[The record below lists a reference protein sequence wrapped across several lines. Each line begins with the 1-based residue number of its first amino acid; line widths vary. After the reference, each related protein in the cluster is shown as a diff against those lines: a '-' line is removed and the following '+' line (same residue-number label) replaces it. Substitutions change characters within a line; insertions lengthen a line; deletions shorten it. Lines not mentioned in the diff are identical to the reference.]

1 MTRAVATVAAV
12 AKPPLAPNDIALLI
26 EQLREEGAL
35 LQHQENT
42 LLIRPTHWQQVDSL
56 SPTGKPCC
64 FFCKQT
70 KTVMTM
76 ALVGRRD
83 GRNFGYG
90 RQLSYAGPQALR
102 DLFTGGHF
110 ATVIAHSDRWQAFV
124 RWCRSEDG
132 PGYNDARQIDRQT
145 LQDYAAYLRQQIQQG
160 ELCIATAQNRLSSV
174 NRTLAAL
181 RGELN
186 VRIASPSQA
195 LGQQRSNVRT
205 RAPDG
210 QDYQQVQRVL
220 EALGEQQYRRVAA
233 IVLLARTTGMR
244 LREAILA
251 DLPRLQREAEHLGR
265 INIQDGT
272 KGGRSGASAQRWVIA
287 NEAVKAALQ
296 FARHAAP
303 TGSRNLLA
311 RNESYAAFLQQTV
324 LPTRETLHRQELK
337 GFHELRAAYA
347 CERYEQLTGHAA
359 PVNGGHCYRID
370 PDLDRQA
377 RLQISLELGHNRI
390 DVVSAYIGG
399 RA

>member
-1 MTRAVATVAAV
+1 M
-12 AKPPLAPNDIALLI
+12 
-26 EQLREEGAL
+26 
-35 LQHQENT
+35 
-42 LLIRPTHWQQVDSL
+42 
-56 SPTGKPCC
+56 
-64 FFCKQT
+64 
-70 KTVMTM
+70 MM
-76 ALVGRRD
+76 ALVGRRE

-90 RQLSYAGPQALR
+90 RQLSYAGPQALK
-102 DLFTGGHF
+102 DLFAGGHF
-110 ATVIAHSDRWQAFV
+110 ATVKAHSDRWQAFV

-132 PGYNDARQIDRQT
+132 PGYNDARQIDRRT

-181 RGELN
+181 RGDQN

-195 LGQQRSNVRT
+195 LGLRRSSVRT

-210 QDYQQVQRVL
+210 QDHQQVRLVL
-220 EALGEQQYRRVAA
+220 EALGEQHHERVAA
-233 IVLLARTTGMR
+233 IVLLARATGMR

-251 DLPRLQREAEHLGR
+251 DLPRLHREAEHLGR

-272 KGGRSGASAQRWVIA
+272 KGGRSGASAPRWVVA

-296 FARHAAP
+296 LASHASP
-303 TGSRNLLA
+303 TGSRNLLT
-311 RNESYAAFLQQTV
+311 RDESYAAFLQQTV
-324 LPTRETLHRQELK
+324 LPARDTLHEHGLK

-370 PDLDRQA
+370 CDLDQQA
-377 RLQISLELGHNRI
+377 RQQISHELGHNRI

-399 RA
+399 RV